1 MLSLVLVLFI
11 IGLSGSFLSGML
23 GMGGAI
29 INYPM
34 LLFVP
39 PMLGVGLFSPQEV
52 SGISMVQ
59 VFFTTLAGVLS
70 YRNSSFCSMKL
81 VKYMGIPCLTGSLL
95 GGISAAHLSGEWINL
110 LYLLL
115 AVGASILMFIPRR
128 VSQQEDEPYN
138 LPFSKAFAV
147 SLSLLVGILSGIV
160 GAGGAFILIPIMLTI
175 LKIPTRV
182 TIASSLAIVFL
193 SSIGGTIGKLISGNV
208 LFLPTVTV
216 VVASII
222 GAPIG
227 AFVSQKISVKRLRYM
242 LACLILISS
251 IKMFLDFME
260 HSSIFFTSK

>member
-1 MLSLVLVLFI
+1 MLSLVLVLFV
-11 IGLSGSFLSGML
+11 IGLIGSFLSGML

-34 LLFVP
+34 LLFLP
-39 PMLGVGLFSPQEV
+39 PLLGVGLFSPQEV

-70 YRNSSFCSMKL
+70 YRNSSLCSMKL
-81 VKYMGIPCLTGSLL
+81 VGYMGIPCLTGSLL
-95 GGISAAHLSGEWINL
+95 GGLSAAYLTADGINL
-110 LYLLL
+110 VYLLL
-115 AVGASILMFIPRR
+115 AIGASILIFIPRK
-128 VSQQEDEPYN
+128 VNKDEDQSQTFT
-138 LPFSKAFAV
+138 FSMSIAI
-147 SLSLLVGILSGIV
+147 SLSFLVGILSGIV

-193 SSIGGTIGKLISGNV
+193 SSIGGTIGKFISGDI
-208 LFLPTVTV
+208 LFIPTVSV

-227 AFVSQKISVKRLRYM
+227 AFVSQKVSIKRLRYM
-242 LACLILISS
+242 LACLILLSS
-251 IKMFLDFME
+251 FKMIVDFVE
-260 HSSIFFTSK
+260 HSSLFFSFK